1 MIKNIEGTTIKV
13 KVENEPFELPQEI
26 KRKIEE
32 FWNQCKL
39 QTPNLWN
46 GEVMCVGECKR
57 NGNEIIITC
66 QKSNYAHY
74 LYGERIGLPKEYACS
89 NLAAGCLLE
98 TSDNYYLVGELADN
112 TSFPHCMQLS
122 GGGVDSADI
131 KDGKIDIVNT
141 IIREC
146 EEELN
151 IKLQDKKQVEQFEMK
166 YIYLPTETVYRYML
180 FATGKLKMTK
190 AQMQEHYEQYLKY
203 LKENNLEVEF
213 GRIHFIKKGRTTE
226 ELESF
231 ENPKRE
237 YLKSLLEIDSRIK
250 DLEQT
255 ER

>member
-13 KVENEPFELPQEI
+13 KVEDKQFTLPQEI

-39 QTPNLWN
+39 QNPNLWN
-46 GEVMCVGECKR
+46 GEVMCVGEFKR
-57 NGNEIIITC
+57 DGDEITIVC
-66 QKSNYAHY
+66 QKTDYAHY
-74 LYGERIGLPKEYACS
+74 LYGERVGLPKEYACS
-89 NLAAGCLLE
+89 NLAVGCLLE
-98 TSDNYYLVGELADN
+98 TSDNYYIVGELADN
-112 TSFPHCMQLS
+112 TSFPLCMQLL

-131 KDGKIDIVNT
+131 KNGGIDIVNT

-151 IKLQDKKQVEQFEMK
+151 INLQDQKQVQPFEIK
-166 YIYLPTETVYRYML
+166 YISLPTETVHRYML
-180 FATGKLKMTK
+180 FATGKLNMTK
-190 AQMQEHYEQYLKY
+190 AQMQAYYEQYLEN

-250 DLEQT
+250 DVEQT